1 MVFDNKILRGN
12 RSTKFTTSS
21 LDAFKSPN
29 YYPLG
34 ELGLSVSIKWE
45 KVFPCNYDLP
55 TKFVKLNQDV
65 ELIKLTP
72 YGFKTP
78 PQGRYIVLESFGI
91 GNVPTK
97 GPFYEFILKNS
108 KLPENE
114 RKVIVNISQVYQ
126 SVITNEYEAGHTAF
140 KLGLI
145 PGSDMTCEAAISK
158 LSYLVSKGFST
169 IADISDMMTKNL
181 RGELTE
187 EEDRHTKQK
196 ENYIVNCLTT
206 LDQEARYRS
215 LK

>member
-1 MVFDNKILRGN
+1 MSYTASALSFMIENLKKTIIITGAQIPIGETRNDALNNLLCSLTIAGHYLIPEVIVVFDNKILRGN

-55 TKFVKLNQDV
+55 TKFVKINQDI

-78 PQGRYIVLESFGI
+78 PQGRYVVLESFGI

-108 KLPENE
+108 NLP
-114 RKVIVNISQVYQ
+114 
-126 SVITNEYEAGHTAF
+126 
-140 KLGLI
+140 
-145 PGSDMTCEAAISK
+145 
-158 LSYLVSKGFST
+158 
-169 IADISDMMTKNL
+169 
-181 RGELTE
+181 
-187 EEDRHTKQK
+187 
-196 ENYIVNCLTT
+196 
-206 LDQEARYRS
+206 
-215 LK
+215 